1 MGRGEKQEP
10 ARQDSLL
17 DRWARSEPT
26 SRETVF
32 RSLRDTPLA
41 QGHCTWHLLAQPA
54 SKAPTRRNDGI
65 LPAARPRLQPPPL
78 SGLALGGEAAAP
90 GAALRPRG
98 SAEAPAARGCAFRGR
113 CPAPRSAAGINLP
126 TSLRSPFISG
136 HPAAARL
143 RGRRAGRG
151 FIAFLE
157 FQIPGSG
164 LCPYRGASR
173 PPRHGGGFTR
183 LCKGPGGNSP
193 HPAFTLTGELALR
206 GAFILLGEQIS
217 LGMRGRFVGTGR
229 KWLVCP
235 LHTSCSLSYHPP
247 APSTLVLGV
256 GAFSLCV
263 GRRSRGQRTFVS
275 KESGALFLLPLCSDL
290 RWD

>member
-10 ARQDSLL
+10 ARKDSPL

-32 RSLRDTPLA
+32 RALRDTPLA

-90 GAALRPRG
+90 GACLRPRG
-98 SAEAPAARGCAFRGR
+98 WAEARAARGCAFRGR

-164 LCPYRGASR
+164 LCPYRLARR

-183 LCKGPGGNSP
+183 LCKGPGGNSAP
-193 HPAFTLTGELALR
+193 RFHSHW
-206 GAFILLGEQIS
+206 GAGAQRRFYS
-217 LGMRGRFVGTGR
+217 PGRADFSRNERT
-229 KWLVCP
+229 VCRHLKEMAGLSFAHVVLPFLPP
-235 LHTSCSLSYHPP
+235 LP
-247 APSTLVLGV
+247 APSALVLGV

-263 GRRSRGQRTFVS
+263 DRA
-275 KESGALFLLPLCSDL
+275 K
-290 RWD
+290 